1 MKPGVLLHGDYID
14 ENGSL
19 VKNGYL
25 FIKNGKVEYVGGVN
39 PLTEDEEA
47 ETYEMPP
54 GSFMIPGMID
64 IHIHGASGADV
75 MDGAEDA
82 LSIMAKA
89 LPAEGTTSFLATT
102 MTENP
107 LHIEEA
113 LAQTA
118 SFIENQKPGSAE
130 IVGIHLEGPF
140 ISPKRAGAQPKGF
153 IESPNIEMFK
163 QWQERAKSHIRL
175 VTLAPEMEG
184 GFDLAYYLS
193 SNGIIASIGHSDS
206 NFEEVKEGI
215 KSGIS
220 HVTHLF
226 NGMRGMHHRDPGV
239 AGAALIQKELNVEMI
254 VDGVHASPEMIN
266 LAYHSTGPDRTVLI
280 TDSMRAKGLGEGTYT
295 LGGQQVTVKNGRAYL
310 EDGTLAGSILSMNDA
325 VKNMMKFTNCSI
337 ADIVKMT
344 SVNAA
349 KELNI
354 YDKKGSLSK
363 GKDADITV
371 LTEDYNVCMT
381 FCRGELA
388 YLRKEEKV

>member
-1 MKPGVLLHGDYID
+1 MKPKVLLHGDYID
-14 ENGSL
+14 ENGTI
-19 VKNGYL
+19 VHQGYL
-25 FIKNGKVEYVGGVN
+25 LIENGKLEYVGGVN
-39 PLTEDEEA
+39 PLKEDEKA
-47 ETYEMPP
+47 EISEMPS
-54 GSFMIPGMID
+54 GSIMIPGMID
-64 IHIHGASGADV
+64 IHIHGASGADM
-75 MDGAEDA
+75 MDGTEEA

-107 LHIEEA
+107 IHIEEA
-113 LAQTA
+113 LTQTA
-118 SFIENQKPGSAE
+118 FFIEKQQPGSAE

-140 ISPKRAGAQPKGF
+140 ISPKRAGAQPKEF
-153 IESPNIEMFK
+153 IEPPNIEQFK
-163 QWQERAKSHIRL
+163 QWNERAKNHIRL
-175 VTLAPEMEG
+175 VTLAPEMDG
-184 GFDLAYYLS
+184 GLELASYLS
-193 SNGIIASIGHSDS
+193 TNGIIASIGHSDS
-206 NFEEVKEGI
+206 TFEEVKEGI
-215 KSGIS
+215 QYGIS

-239 AGAALIQKELNVEMI
+239 AGAALIQSELNVEMI
-254 VDGVHASPEMIN
+254 VDGVHASPEMTK
-266 LAYHSTGPDRTVLI
+266 LAYHSTESDRTILI

-295 LGGQQVTVKNGRAYL
+295 LGGQQVTVKNGRANL

-349 KELNI
+349 KELKI

-371 LTEDYNVCMT
+371 LTEDYDVFMT
-381 FCRGELA
+381 FCIGELA
-388 YLRKEEKV
+388 YRRKEEKV

>member
-1 MKPGVLLHGDYID
+1 MKSQVLLQGDYID

-19 VKNGYL
+19 VEQGYL
-25 FIKNGKVEYVGGVN
+25 LIANGQIEYVGREN
-39 PLTEDEEA
+39 PLTEEQEA
-47 ETYEMPP
+47 ETYKMPT
-54 GSFMIPGMID
+54 GSIIMPGMID
-64 IHIHGASGADV
+64 VHIHGASGADV
-75 MDGAEDA
+75 MDGTDEV

-107 LHIEEA
+107 LHIENA
-113 LAQTA
+113 LSQTA
-118 SFIENQKPGSAE
+118 FFIEKQKPGSAE

-140 ISPKRAGAQPKGF
+140 ICPKRAGAQPKEF
-153 IESPNIEMFK
+153 IETPNIKLFK
-163 QWQERAKSHIRL
+163 QWQEKAQNQIRL
-175 VTLAPEMEG
+175 VTLAPEMENG
-184 GFDLAYYLS
+184 YELASYLS

-206 NFEEVKEGI
+206 TFEEVKEGI
-215 KSGIS
+215 RSGIS

-266 LAYHSTGPDRTVLI
+266 LAYQSTGSNRTILI
-280 TDSMRAKGLGEGTYT
+280 TDSMRAKGLGAGSYT
-295 LGGQQVTVKNGRAYL
+295 LGGQQVTVENGRAYL
-310 EDGTLAGSILSMNDA
+310 EDGTLAGSILSMKDA
-325 VKNMMKFTNCSI
+325 VKNMMDYTGCSI

-354 YDKKGSLSK
+354 YDKKGSLTK

-371 LTEDYNVCMT
+371 LTEDHEVFMT

-388 YLRKEEKV
+388 YQRKEEQV

>member
-1 MKPGVLLHGDYID
+1 MKPKVLLHGDYID
-14 ENGSL
+14 ENGTI
-19 VKNGYL
+19 VHQGYL
-25 FIKNGKVEYVGGVN
+25 LIENGKLEYVGGVN
-39 PLTEDEEA
+39 PLKEDEKA
-47 ETYEMPP
+47 EISEMPS
-54 GSFMIPGMID
+54 GSIMIPGMID
-64 IHIHGASGADV
+64 IHIHGASGADM
-75 MDGAEDA
+75 MDGTEEA

-107 LHIEEA
+107 IHIEEA
-113 LAQTA
+113 LTQTA
-118 SFIENQKPGSAE
+118 FFIEKQQPGSAE

-140 ISPKRAGAQPKGF
+140 ISPKRAGAQPKEF
-153 IESPNIEMFK
+153 IEPPNIEQFK
-163 QWQERAKSHIRL
+163 QWNERAKNHIRL
-175 VTLAPEMEG
+175 VTLAPEMDG
-184 GFDLAYYLS
+184 GLELASYLS
-193 SNGIIASIGHSDS
+193 TNGIIASIGHSDS
-206 NFEEVKEGI
+206 TFEEVKEGI
-215 KSGIS
+215 QYGIS

-239 AGAALIQKELNVEMI
+239 AGAALIQSELNVEMI
-254 VDGVHASPEMIN
+254 VDGVHASPEMTK
-266 LAYHSTGPDRTVLI
+266 LAYHSTESDRTILI

-349 KELNI
+349 KELKI

-371 LTEDYNVCMT
+371 LTEDYDVFMT

-388 YLRKEEKV
+388 YRRKEEKV

>member
-25 FIKNGKVEYVGGVN
+25 FIKNGKIEYVGGLN
-39 PLTEDEEA
+39 PLTDDEEA
-47 ETYEMPP
+47 ETYEMPS
-54 GSFMIPGMID
+54 GSIMVPGMID
-64 IHIHGASGADV
+64 LHIHGASGADV
-75 MDGAEDA
+75 MDGTEEA
-82 LSIMAKA
+82 LSIMAEV

-102 MTENP
+102 MTENT

-130 IVGIHLEGPF
+130 IAGIHLEGPF

-153 IESPNIEMFK
+153 IEMPNVERFK
-163 QWQERAKSHIRL
+163 QWQEKARNQIKL

-184 GFDLAYYLS
+184 GLDLASYLS

-206 NFEEVKEGI
+206 TFEEVKEGI

-254 VDGVHASPEMIN
+254 VDGVHASPEMMN

-388 YLRKEEKV
+388 YRRKEEKV

>member
-14 ENGSL
+14 DNESL

-25 FIKNGKVEYVGGVN
+25 FIKNRKIEYVGGVN

-47 ETYEMPP
+47 ETYEMPS
-54 GSFMIPGMID
+54 GSIMIPGMID

-75 MDGAEDA
+75 MDGTEDA
-82 LSIMAKA
+82 LSVMAKA

-118 SFIENQKPGSAE
+118 SFIEKQKPGSAE

-153 IESPNIEMFK
+153 IKSPNIDLFK
-163 QWQERAKSHIRL
+163 QWHERANSHIRL

-184 GFDLAYYLS
+184 GLDLASYLS

-206 NFEEVKEGI
+206 TFEEVKEGI
-215 KSGIS
+215 ESGIS

-254 VDGVHASPEMIN
+254 VDGVHASPEMIH
-266 LAYHSTGPDRTVLI
+266 LAYHSTGPERTVLI
-280 TDSMRAKGLGEGTYT
+280 TDSMRAKGLGDGTYT

-371 LTEDYNVCMT
+371 ITEDYNVYMT

-388 YLRKEEKV
+388 YRRKEEKV

>member
-1 MKPGVLLHGDYID
+1 MKPKVLLHGDYID

-19 VKNGYL
+19 VHQGYL
-25 FIKNGKVEYVGGVN
+25 LIENGKIEYVGRVD
-39 PLTEDEEA
+39 PLINDEEA
-47 ETYEMPP
+47 EFHKMPS
-54 GSFMIPGMID
+54 GSIMFPGMID

-75 MDGAEDA
+75 MDGTEDA
-82 LSIMAKA
+82 LSIMTKA
-89 LPAEGTTSFLATT
+89 LPAEGTTSFMATT
-102 MTENP
+102 ITENP

-113 LAQTA
+113 LEQTA
-118 SFIENQKPGSAE
+118 SFLEKQKPGSAE
-130 IVGIHLEGPF
+130 IIGIHLEGPF

-153 IESPNIEMFK
+153 IELPNVELFK
-163 QWQERAKSHIRL
+163 HWQKKAQNQIRL

-184 GFDLAYYLS
+184 GLDLASYLS
-193 SNGIIASIGHSDS
+193 SNHIIASIGHSDS
-206 NFEEVKEGI
+206 TFDEVKEGI

-239 AGAALIQKELNVEMI
+239 AGAALIQKDLNVEMI

-266 LAYHSTGPDRTVLI
+266 LAYHSTGPERTILI
-280 TDSMRAKGLGEGTYT
+280 TDSMRAKGLGDGIYT

-325 VKNMMKFTNCSI
+325 IKNMREYTDCSY

-354 YDKKGSLSK
+354 FDKKGSLST

-371 LTEDYNVCMT
+371 LMEDYNVFMT
-381 FCRGELA
+381 FCRGVLA
-388 YLRKEEKV
+388 YQRKEEKV

>member
-1 MKPGVLLHGDYID
+1 MKPKVLLHGGYID
-14 ENGSL
+14 EYGSF
-19 VKNGYL
+19 VKQGYL
-25 FIKNGKVEYVGGVN
+25 LIENEKIKYVGGLN
-39 PLTEDEEA
+39 PLTDDEEA
-47 ETYEMPP
+47 ETYEMPS
-54 GSFMIPGMID
+54 GSIMVPGMID
-64 IHIHGASGADV
+64 LHIHGVLGADV
-75 MDGAEDA
+75 MDGTEEA

-113 LAQTA
+113 LTQTA
-118 SFIENQKPGSAE
+118 SFIEKQKPGSAE
-130 IVGIHLEGPF
+130 IAGIHLEGPF

-153 IESPNIEMFK
+153 IEMPNVERFR
-163 QWQERAKSHIRL
+163 QWQDKARNQIKL

-184 GFDLAYYLS
+184 GLEFASYLS

-206 NFEEVKEGI
+206 TFEEVKEGI
-215 KSGIS
+215 KYGIS

-239 AGAALIQKELNVEMI
+239 AGAALIQKELSVEMI
-254 VDGVHASPEMIN
+254 VDGVHASPEMTN

-310 EDGTLAGSILSMNDA
+310 ADGTLAGSILSMNDA

-337 ADIVKMT
+337 ADIVKIT

-371 LTEDYNVCMT
+371 LTDDYDVFMT

-388 YLRKEEKV
+388 YRRKEEKV